1 MVNEEKMRQA
11 AKLML
16 EAIGE
21 DPEREGL
28 VDTPER
34 IARMYTELFS
44 GIGMTAEQHLKKT
57 FTVETGDMVL
67 EKDGKI
73 FNSYFHNF
81 TPSF

>member
-11 AKLML
+11 ARLML

-34 IARMYTELFS
+34 IARMYTE
-44 GIGMTAEQHLKKT
+44 
-57 FTVETGDMVL
+57 
-67 EKDGKI
+67 
-73 FNSYFHNF
+73 
-81 TPSF
+81 